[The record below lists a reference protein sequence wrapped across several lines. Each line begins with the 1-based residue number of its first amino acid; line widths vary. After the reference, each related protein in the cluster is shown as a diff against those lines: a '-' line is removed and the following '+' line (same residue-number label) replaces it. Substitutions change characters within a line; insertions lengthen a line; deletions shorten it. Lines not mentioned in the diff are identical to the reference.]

1 MQKTINVEKTLKM
14 ILALV
19 NEERLRSYLLILTDL
34 IMHAQQNGREF
45 QTNEDEMKFAFWNQV
60 CDDC

>member
-1 MQKTINVEKTLKM
+1 M

-60 CDDC
+60 CDGC

>member
-1 MQKTINVEKTLKM
+1 M

-19 NEERLRSYLLILTDL
+19 NKERLRSYLLILTDL